1 MSNRKVFYISER
13 TADWIT
19 STTAK
24 LDFGEK
30 ARWSVAVNAT
40 VDQFRYLLRESL
52 PDLDIEEWTIILNV
66 YAGCYFPAHGIPARI
81 ASDMLDNV
89 GVDSIEDITNE
100 DYKALAI
107 KVYGMT
113 QIEQFAILYFVQ
125 IFFANK
131 WNMEW
136 DDIVAAI
143 KSKF

>member
-1 MSNRKVFYISER
+1 MSYR
-13 TADWIT
+13 TVIYLSGRTCAWIT
-19 STTAK
+19 DTTAK
-24 LDFGEK
+24 PDFGEK

-40 VDQFRYLLRESL
+40 VDQFRYLIRNSL
-52 PDLDIEEWTIILNV
+52 PDLSRDEWTIILNV
-66 YAGCYFPAHGIPARI
+66 YAGCYFPAHAIPARI